1 MGKITLFDEFEGEL
15 QLNDYI
21 KVDSSL
27 LVFLKL
33 MESHNLTWEDVYA
46 KLLGV
51 LEE

>member
-1 MGKITLFDEFEGEL
+1 MSKQLFDEFEDGV

-21 KVDSSL
+21 KVDANL

-33 MESHNLTWEDVYA
+33 MESHNLSWGDVYA